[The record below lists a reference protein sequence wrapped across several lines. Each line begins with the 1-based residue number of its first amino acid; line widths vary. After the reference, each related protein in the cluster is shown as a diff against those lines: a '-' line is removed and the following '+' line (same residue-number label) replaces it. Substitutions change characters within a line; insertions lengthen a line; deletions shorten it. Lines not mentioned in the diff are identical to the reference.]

1 MTMMRPTR
9 ALPLTLSIVM
19 LTLVI
24 APAMTGCRAA
34 GEARRD
40 KNTPNQTV
48 SKNRNQT
55 RSERRA
61 QANDAVVTAQQKMT
75 EGDLEAA
82 LREFERAIAVNPAMT
97 VAYIGAGDI
106 YRRQGN
112 LPDAEKNFG
121 RAAQL
126 EPRNFDAQFGH
137 GLVLQLMNRL
147 GESIQA
153 YLRALT
159 IRPGDFETNLN
170 IATAYLQ
177 VGEPAQALAFAQ
189 RAVAVTPDSGEAR
202 VNLGATYAALNQH
215 EQAVIEFQQAAELM
229 DLSPRLLL
237 SLADSLGHAKRHAE
251 MVATLDQ
258 LIRIEPSAIA
268 YERMGSG
275 LFRLRRYD
283 AALESFQKALSMDS
297 GHFPALNGVAVC
309 QLNEFLWSGQ
319 RDTSSLGE
327 AVVALRRS
335 LQLEPG
341 QPQIVELLRRYGAG
355 ANRAQA
361 SGG

>member
-1 MTMMRPTR
+1 M
-9 ALPLTLSIVM
+9 A
-19 LTLVI
+19 I
-24 APAMTGCRAA
+24 APAMTGCRAS
-34 GEARRD
+34 GNARRD
-40 KNTPNQTV
+40 AKSPTAST
-48 SKNRNQT
+48 KKMT
-55 RSERRA
+55 RAERPA
-61 QANDAVVTAQQKMT
+61 EANNAVVTGQQRAA
-75 EGDLEAA
+75 EGDFEAA

-97 VAYIGAGDI
+97 IAYIGAGEMH
-106 YRRQGN
+106 RQQGN
-112 LPDAEKNFG
+112 LPDAERNFG

-147 GESIQA
+147 GESIRA
-153 YLRALT
+153 YLRALA

-177 VGEPAQALAFAQ
+177 VGEPAQALAYAQ
-189 RAVAVTPDSGEAR
+189 RAVAVTPDAGEAR
-202 VNLGATYAALNQH
+202 VNLGATYAALDRH

-229 DLSPRLLL
+229 ELSPRLLL
-237 SLADSLGHAKRHAE
+237 SLADSLGHARRHAE

-283 AALESFQKALSMDS
+283 AALEAFQQSLAIDS
-297 GHFPALNGVAVC
+297 AHFPALNGVAVC
-309 QLNEFLWSGQ
+309 RLNSFLWSEQ
-319 RDTSSLGE
+319 RDTASLGE

-361 SGG
+361 AGG

>member
-1 MTMMRPTR
+1 MTMKRPPR
-9 ALPLTLSIVM
+9 ALTLTLSIALGALM
-19 LTLVI
+19 L
-24 APAMTGCRAA
+24 APAGVGCRAS
-34 GEARRD
+34 GEAYRD
-40 KNTPNQTV
+40 KPSAKKSRKNLSRQERQAEANT
-48 SKNRNQT
+48 
-55 RSERRA
+55 
-61 QANDAVVTAQQKMT
+61 AVVTAQQKLS

-106 YRRQGN
+106 HRRQGN
-112 LPDAEKNFG
+112 LPEAERNFA

-147 GESIQA
+147 GESIRA
-153 YLRALT
+153 YLRALA

-177 VGEPAQALAFAQ
+177 VGEPAQALAYAQ
-189 RAVAVTPDSGEAR
+189 RAVSVTPDSGEAR
-202 VNLGATYAALNQH
+202 VNLGATYAALGQH

-229 DLSPRLLL
+229 ELSPRLLL
-237 SLADSLGHAKRHAE
+237 SLADSLGHAQRYAE

-283 AALESFQKALSMDS
+283 AALEAFQQALAIDPS
-297 GHFPALNGVAVC
+297 HYPALNGVAVC
-309 QLNEFLWSGQ
+309 KLNQFLWSGQ
-319 RDTSSLGE
+319 RDTDSLGQ
-327 AVVALRRS
+327 AVLALRKS

-361 SGG
+361 AGG

>member
-1 MTMMRPTR
+1 MTMTRPNRLLPMSLTI
-9 ALPLTLSIVM
+9 ALGAGLLAPS
-19 LTLVI
+19 LV
-24 APAMTGCRAA
+24 GCRASGNA
-34 GEARRD
+34 HKDPGNPARVTKSQSRQQRQTEA
-40 KNTPNQTV
+40 T
-48 SKNRNQT
+48 
-55 RSERRA
+55 
-61 QANDAVVTAQQKMT
+61 DAVVTAQQRMN

-106 YRRQGN
+106 HRRQGN
-112 LPDAEKNFG
+112 LPAAEKNFA

-147 GESIQA
+147 GESIRA
-153 YLRALT
+153 YLRALA

-177 VGEPAQALAFAQ
+177 VGEPAQALAYAQ
-189 RAVAVTPDSGEAR
+189 RAVSVTPDSGEAR
-202 VNLGATYAALNQH
+202 VNLGATYAALDQH

-229 DLSPRLLL
+229 ELSPRLLL
-237 SLADSLGHAKRHAE
+237 SLADSLGHASRYAE

-283 AALESFQKALSMDS
+283 AAQEAFEKSLEMDPA
-297 GHFPALNGVAVC
+297 HFPALNGVAVC

-319 RDTSSLGE
+319 RDVDSLGE

-335 LQLEPG
+335 LQLQPG

-361 SGG
+361 AGG